1 MTKHL
6 TSRSSIIILLSSSR
20 FCQSINSVW
29 FNLSKLISD
38 QNKDLKGL
46 MSCEFFFI
54 MKKNSFQCWKLTW
67 HSHEETKKKRR
78 TLIGKLTKAIIL
90 PTTGKSGA
98 CLGFLLCSPS
108 WNAEVVVWLWWPG
121 RNSYLATLP
130 YFCLSEKI
138 SCKGTSMEPFCSLPT
153 LKPGFASFIL
163 ASAAW
168 SW

>member
-54 MKKNSFQCWKLTW
+54 TKKNSFQCWKLTW
-67 HSHEETKKKRR
+67 HWKSTEEEKNSHWKVDK
-78 TLIGKLTKAIIL
+78 G
-90 PTTGKSGA
+90 
-98 CLGFLLCSPS
+98 
-108 WNAEVVVWLWWPG
+108 N
-121 RNSYLATLP
+121 NSTHQWKIW
-130 YFCLSEKI
+130 CLSRVSFVFTQLKCWSGRLAMVTWTQLVPGNPSIFLPFWEDLLQGNLHGAFLFPFNTETWI
-138 SCKGTSMEPFCSLPT
+138 CFIYSCFCSLK
-153 LKPGFASFIL
+153 LIK
-163 ASAAW
+163 
-168 SW
+168 